1 MSSTDLNSYE
11 LVYIIR
17 PDVDTATIGEIQN
30 RLTQAIADQQGE
42 IQATEV
48 WGKRNLAYT
57 IQKQG
62 TGYYV
67 LHRFAMNP
75 AGADEVERLLRLNEN
90 VMRYLLLR
98 DEESE

>member
-17 PDVDTATIGEIQN
+17 PDVDSATIGEIQN
-30 RLTQAIADQQGE
+30 RLTQTIADQQGE